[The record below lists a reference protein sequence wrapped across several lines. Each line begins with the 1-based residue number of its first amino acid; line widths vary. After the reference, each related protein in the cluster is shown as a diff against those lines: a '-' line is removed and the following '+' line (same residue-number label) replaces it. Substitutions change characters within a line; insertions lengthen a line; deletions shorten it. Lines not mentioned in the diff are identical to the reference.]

1 MHMCAALLSVIEGF
15 GAVMSFSLW
24 KGCVT
29 PFFSFSYPSPFFLST
44 EVGVE
49 STCHV
54 MHMVLK

>member
-29 PFFSFSYPSPFFLST
+29 LFLSLSSPSFLST
-44 EVGVE
+44 EFGVE
-49 STCHV
+49 SIG
-54 MHMVLK
+54 